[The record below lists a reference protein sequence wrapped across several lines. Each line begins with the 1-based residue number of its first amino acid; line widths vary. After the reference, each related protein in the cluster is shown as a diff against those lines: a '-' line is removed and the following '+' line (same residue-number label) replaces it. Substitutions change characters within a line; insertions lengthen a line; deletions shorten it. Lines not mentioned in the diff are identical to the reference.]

1 MIEIAVAAPKW
12 DWSDPKGRRGV
23 GMDPS
28 GIGVIPMGTKAL
40 GWISHPKGI
49 GGISRDA
56 EVLGSQWD
64 WGDPNGYGGV
74 GMDPNGI
81 GVIPKCWDHD
91 GVGEILIGLGRSQWD
106 WKDPNGHKGIG
117 VDPSGIGEIPKDME
131 VLGWISMGLEQSQW
145 TQRSWDG
152 PRWNHGDPKLHGGT
166 GMNPNGI

>member
-1 MIEIAVAAPKW
+1 
-12 DWSDPKGRRGV
+12 
-23 GMDPS
+23 MDPS

-106 WKDPNGHKGIG
+106 WKDPNGHKGVG
-117 VDPSGIGEIPKDME
+117 MDPNGAGWIPVGLERSQRTGKCWDVSQWDWNDPNGHRDVGMDPNGIMVIPNDME
-131 VLGWISMGLEQSQW
+131 VLG
-145 TQRSWDG
+145 
-152 PRWNHGDPKLHGGT
+152 
-166 GMNPNGI
+166 

>member
-1 MIEIAVAAPKW
+1 MIEIAAAAPKW
-12 DWSDPKGRRGV
+12 DWSDPKGHRGV

-81 GVIPKCWDHD
+81 GVIPKCWD
-91 GVGEILIGLGRSQWD
+91 RSQWG
-106 WKDPNGHKGIG
+106 WRDPYRTGEIPMGLERSQWAQRRWDG
-117 VDPSGIGEIPKDME
+117 SQWGWMDPSGIGEIPKDRE
-131 VLGWISMGLEQSQW
+131 VLGCIPMGLERSQW
-145 TQRSWDG
+145 AQRCWDG
-152 PRWNHGDPKLHGGT
+152 PQWNHGDPK
-166 GMNPNGI
+166 